1 MQNRWGGR
9 VSGQP
14 GWKGGVRKTNGGQ
27 DQQTGAAGKGRHRST
42 GAGAVQTVQARLV
55 GNCGTHSQRA
65 RHALCLP
72 VLPQVA
78 SRARSGARLQE
89 NAAGAVG
96 ALAQGGGVTKKEW
109 NATGKN
115 DRL

>member
-1 MQNRWGGR
+1 MAAGESKNHASNKNNTNRAR
-9 VSGQP
+9 NQP
-14 GWKGGVRKTNGGQ
+14 SNQPARKARVRKTNGSQ
-27 DQQTGAAGKGRHRST
+27 DQQTCAAGKSSHRPT

-89 NAAGAVG
+89 NAAGAVEP
-96 ALAQGGGVTKKEW
+96 LA
-109 NATGKN
+109 
-115 DRL
+115 